1 VKEASVAKKTL
12 SAGTALYPVPVIIV
26 SCADESGRA
35 NLVTLAW
42 TGTVCSEPPMIGIS
56 IRPGRH
62 SHPMIKDT
70 GEFVVNIL
78 SAGQVRVVDYVGSVS
93 GRDVGDKFAA
103 AGLTPEPASL
113 VKAPLVRECPVN
125 IECKVRQVLSLGTH
139 DLFLGEVV
147 AVHADERVLTPEGS
161 LDPGKAQAIAYIG
174 GEYWSMGERLGVH
187 GLSKGQP
194 R

>member
-1 VKEASVAKKTL
+1 MAKKSL
-12 SAGTALYPVPVIIV
+12 SPGTALYPVPVIIV
-26 SCADESGRA
+26 SCVDAGGRA

-62 SHPMIKDT
+62 SHPMIKET
-70 GEFVVNIL
+70 GEFVVNIP
-78 SAGQVRVVDYVGSVS
+78 AAEQVRVLDYVGSVS
-93 GRDVGDKFAA
+93 GRDVQDKFAA
-103 AGLTPEPASL
+103 AGLTPQPASL
-113 VKAPLVRECPVN
+113 VKAPLVKECPVN

-147 AVHADERVLTPEGS
+147 AVHADEEVLTPEGT
-161 LDPGKAQAIAYIG
+161 LDPAKARAIAYIG
-174 GEYWSMGERLGVH
+174 GEYWSVGQRLGVQ

>member
-1 VKEASVAKKTL
+1 MAKKRL

-26 SCADESGRA
+26 SCVDESGRA

-56 IRPGRH
+56 LRPGRH
-62 SHPMIKDT
+62 SHPMIKQT
-70 GEFVVNIL
+70 GEFVVNIP
-78 SAGQVRVVDYVGSVS
+78 SAEQVRVLDYVGSVS
-93 GRDVGDKFAA
+93 GRDISDKFEA
-103 AGLTPEPASL
+103 AGLTPMPAHL
-113 VKAPLVRECPVN
+113 VKAPLVKECPFN

-147 AVHADERVLTPEGS
+147 AVHADEEVLRADGA
-161 LDPGKAQAIAYIG
+161 LDPEKAHPIAYIG
-174 GEYWSMGERLGVH
+174 GEYWSMGRRLGEH
-187 GLSKGQP
+187 GLSKGKP

>member
-1 VKEASVAKKTL
+1 MAKKTL
-12 SAGTALYPVPVIIV
+12 SAGTALYPVPVIMV
-26 SCADESGRA
+26 SCVDESGRA

-62 SHPMIKDT
+62 SHPMIKQT
-70 GEFVVNIL
+70 GEFVVNIP
-78 SAGQVRVVDYVGSVS
+78 SADQVRVVDYVGSVS
-93 GRDVGDKFAA
+93 GRDVEDKFAA
-103 AGLTPEPASL
+103 AGLTAVPASL
-113 VKAPLVRECPVN
+113 VKAPLVKECPMN
-125 IECKVRQVLSLGTH
+125 IECKVRKTLSLGTH

-147 AVHADERVLTPEGS
+147 AVHANEEVLRADGT
-161 LDPGKAQAIAYIG
+161 LDPAKTRAIAYIG
-174 GEYWSMGERLGVH
+174 GEYWSTGERLGVH